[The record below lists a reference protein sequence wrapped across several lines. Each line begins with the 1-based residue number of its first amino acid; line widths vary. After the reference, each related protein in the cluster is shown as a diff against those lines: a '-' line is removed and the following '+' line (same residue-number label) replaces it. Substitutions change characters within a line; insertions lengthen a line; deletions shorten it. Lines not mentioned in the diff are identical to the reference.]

1 MGDSTSA
8 TPSADKER
16 GRRHLRRLEV
26 LVDVVFALLIWDI
39 VSTLPHPDGA
49 ELSVSGMAQ
58 FLEGHLDLTI
68 VLIGVVIVLNYWAQN
83 NALCGD
89 LEATNSTHATLSI
102 MQLFCLLFYA
112 YAAGLGMQFD
122 GDPLALAMQSFT
134 LLLAGIFGLA
144 AWAYAVRDGRLLA
157 DYATPEDV
165 NALLIRSLAEPLTA
179 LITLPVAFVSAGWWE
194 LSWLI
199 YIPLAWFL
207 RRRSAVLKK
216 AFKIS
221 DHGTESG

>member
-1 MGDSTSA
+1 MSDSTLANS
-8 TPSADKER
+8 PADRER

-39 VSTLPHPDGA
+39 VSTLPHPDGD
-49 ELSVSGMAQ
+49 ELSISGLGQ
-58 FLEGHLDLTI
+58 FLEGNLDLAI
-68 VLIGVVIVLNYWAQN
+68 VLIGMVIVLNYWAQN

-89 LEATNSTHATLSI
+89 LEATNGTHATLSI

-112 YAAGLGMQFD
+112 YSAGLGMQFD

-157 DYATPEDV
+157 DYTTTEDV
-165 NALLIRSLAEPLTA
+165 NALLIRSLAEPVTA
-179 LITLPVAFVSAGWWE
+179 LITLPIAFVSAGWWE
-194 LSWLI
+194 LAWLI

-207 RRRSAVLKK
+207 RRRSSALQK
-216 AFKIS
+216 AFKVS
-221 DHGTESG
+221 DHGTESD